1 MRQKAATAL
10 ALFILGAASSAT
22 PLEAQ
27 TRTLTATDYNRAEQ
41 FLSWNSEK
49 LTRGLQVTPAWLE
62 GDRFWYRTRA
72 LDGHEFVLVD
82 PNARQRRPAFDH
94 DRLAAALSVAA
105 DTSYVGSKLP
115 FTTFEFTDDDQS
127 IRFHLGD
134 SIRWSCGIVTY
145 TCPPPDSIGRPDRHE
160 VHSPDRSKVAFERDE
175 DLWIRDVQNGEET
188 RLSTDGEEH
197 FGYGVAP
204 EGCCQEV
211 SNRRA
216 GIEMPSVVRWSDDG
230 TKIATHRYDERNV
243 GELHILETAT
253 GRPKLHSY
261 RYPLPG
267 DSIVA
272 MYDVYVFDT
281 EAGTSV
287 RVDQDMIPGDFA
299 TADTIWSAV
308 RWSDD
313 GARLYYLSR
322 SRDFK
327 SLELR
332 VADATTG
339 STRTI
344 ISESGPTL
352 REPQLSIGS
361 PPNWRLLAGG
371 SEILWFS
378 ERDGWGHLYRIDART
393 GSILGRVTEG
403 PWMVFNV
410 FRVDEAAGW
419 VYFSGVGREEGR
431 DPYFRHL
438 YRARLDGVGVELLTP
453 ENADHE
459 VSFAP
464 SGTMFLD
471 SYSRRDLAPTSVMRD
486 LNGTVMQTV
495 EEADISALLAQG
507 WQPPTPYKA
516 KGRDGVTD
524 VYGYLYFPTDFDPD
538 KSYPV
543 VDYVYPG
550 PQIGP
555 VGPRSF
561 SLGGWAGQYSLPEL
575 GFIVFT
581 IDAMGT
587 PFRDKAF
594 HDAYYANMGD
604 NGIPDHISALR
615 QLATTYPQMDLDR
628 VGIFGHSGGGFAST
642 DAILRYPDFF
652 KVAVSGAGNHDNRA
666 YYNAWGERYQGLL
679 VENEQGG
686 DSYDSQANQN
696 LAANLEGKLLL
707 SYGTLDDNVHPNG
720 TLGVINE
727 LIRHN
732 KDFDVMVFPNRNHG
746 HAGDPYSIRRTWDYF
761 VEHLLGATPPSQYE
775 LKGPGGE

>member
-1 MRQKAATAL
+1 MPRNLLITS
-10 ALFILGAASSAT
+10 ILVSASIAST
-22 PLEAQ
+22 LEGQANE
-27 TRTLTATDYNRAEQ
+27 LTATDYNRAEQ
-41 FLSWNSEK
+41 FLGWNAEK
-49 LTRGLQVTPAWLE
+49 LTRGLQVSPTWLE
-62 GDRFWYRTRA
+62 GDRFWYRTRV
-72 LDGHEFVLVD
+72 LDGHQFILVD
-82 PNARQRRPAFDH
+82 PNARQRTPAFDH

-105 DTSYVGSKLP
+105 DTSYVGGKLP
-115 FTTFEFTDDDQS
+115 FTTFEFVNGDRS
-127 IRFHLGD
+127 IQFHTGD
-134 SIRWSCGIVTY
+134 SIRWSCDIVSY
-145 TCPPPDSIGRPDRHE
+145 SCPPADSVSRPERSE
-160 VHSPDRSKVAFERDE
+160 VHSPDRSRVAFERDE
-175 DLWIRDVQNGEET
+175 NLWIRDVATGQET
-188 RLSTDGEEH
+188 QLSTDGEEH
-197 FGYGVAP
+197 YGYGVVP
-204 EGCCQEV
+204 EGCCSEV

-216 GIEMPSVVRWSDDG
+216 DVHVPAVVRWSPDG
-230 TKIATHRYDERNV
+230 TKIATHRYDERDV
-243 GELHILETAT
+243 EQLHILETKT
-253 GRPKLHSY
+253 GRPQLHSY

-267 DSIVA
+267 DSIIP
-272 MYDVYVFDT
+272 MYDVYMFDT
-281 EAGTSV
+281 EAGTSL
-287 RVDQDMIPGDFA
+287 RVDQNMLPGDF
-299 TADTIWSAV
+299 TAGDTIWSQV

-313 GARLYYLSR
+313 GEQLYYLAR
-322 SRDFK
+322 TRDFTT
-327 SLELR
+327 LELR

-339 STRTI
+339 ATRTI
-344 ISESGPTL
+344 LSESGPTL
-352 REPQLSIGS
+352 REPHLSIGS
-361 PPNWRLLAGG
+361 HPNWRPLAGG
-371 SEILWFS
+371 REILWFS
-378 ERDGWGHLYRIDART
+378 ERDGWGHLYRIDAAT
-393 GSILGRVTEG
+393 GSVLGRVTEG
-403 PWMVFNV
+403 PWLVFNV
-410 FRVDEAAGW
+410 YRVDEAAGW
-419 VYFSGVGREEGR
+419 VYFSGMGREEGR

-438 YRARLDGVGVELLTP
+438 YRARLDGSGVELLTP
-453 ENADHE
+453 EDADHQ
-459 VSFAP
+459 VSFSP

-471 SYSRRDLAPTSVMRD
+471 SYSRRDLAPVSVMRD
-486 LNGTVMQTV
+486 LNGTVIQTV

-507 WQPPTPYKA
+507 WQPPTPFKA

-538 KSYPV
+538 ASYPV
-543 VDYVYPG
+543 IDYVYPG

-555 VGPRSF
+555 IGPRSF
-561 SLGGWAGQYSLPEL
+561 ALGGWAGEHALPEL

-587 PFRDKAF
+587 PWRDKAF
-594 HDAYYANMGD
+594 HDAYYSNMGD

-615 QLATTYPQMDLDR
+615 QLGSQYPQMDLDR

-679 VENEQGG
+679 TQNEQGG

-732 KDFDVMVFPNRNHG
+732 KDFDVIVFPNRNHG

-761 VEHLLGATPPSQYE
+761 VEHLLGATPPRQYD